1 MKNKS
6 PLMLMEQILMVLV
19 FSLAAAFCLRAFILS
34 ETLSVRNQLESDAAL
49 LAQNA
54 VETLKGCG
62 GDFEEAAA
70 LLGGHC
76 DGESWTMSEDG
87 FTLTVKRE
95 ESAVAGL
102 GKAQVD
108 VASAEGEHLFALTA
122 AWQEVS
128 GDA

>member
-19 FSLAAAFCLRAFILS
+19 FALAAAFCLRAFILS

-54 VETLKGCG
+54 AETLKGCG

-70 LLGGHC
+70 LLGGHW

-108 VASAEGEHLFALTA
+108 VASAEGEHLFALPV